1 MTQVN
6 HQYVFQSV
14 VQTNVI
20 LAHLEILHID
30 PIVQIHVHVILLKTR
45 NLHVRMPLQIRN
57 QFVVILIIKYSHNP
71 LLYAWYSVSRLG
83 SMGRNCMGR
92 NESCQVRF
100 IIWCREQHTP
110 LSCWSILNSLVMC
123 YCFKPFT
130 IHWFKV

>member
-14 VQTNVI
+14 VQSNVI

-30 PIVQIHVHVILLKTR
+30 PIVQIRVHVILLKTR
-45 NLHVRMPLQIRN
+45 NLDVRMPLQIKN
-57 QFVVILIIKYSHNP
+57 QFFVILIIKYYHNP
-71 LLYAWYSVSRLG
+71 LLCAWYSVSRLG
-83 SMGRNCMGR
+83 SIGRNYMGR
-92 NESCQVRF
+92 NES
-100 IIWCREQHTP
+100 CREQHTP